1 MMTRSTRRE
10 FLTRTA
16 AGAFAASGLGSFLP
30 GIWQETI
37 PIGVCTSVENASL
50 VKQAGGDYIEEGV
63 RRFLVPERSRE
74 EFDRRLEV
82 ARTSGI
88 RIRAC
93 NSFLPGELKSTG
105 PEADPDG
112 ILLYSE
118 TAFHR
123 AQEAGVKYI
132 VFGSSG
138 SRGIPEGFDRG
149 HAREQFLDLLGQ
161 MGPLAADYGV
171 TVAIE
176 PLQRSECNFINT
188 VTEGAAIV
196 RAVNHPGIR
205 LLADIFHMMRE
216 DEGPEAL
223 LETGDLIVHLHIAEK
238 AERTPPGTAGDDFTP
253 YFWALKE
260 IGYRGLLS
268 IECRWDDMGSQL
280 PVAVRTLQEQ
290 WGRSVVTE

>member
-10 FLTRTA
+10 FLTQAA
-16 AGAFAASGLGSFLP
+16 AGTFAASGLCSFLP

-50 VKQAGGDYIEEGV
+50 IKRAGGDYIEEGV

-74 EFDRRLEV
+74 EFDRRLET
-82 ARTSGI
+82 ARSSGI

-93 NSFLPGELKSTG
+93 NSFLPGSLKSTG
-105 PEADPDG
+105 PEADLDG

-123 AQEAGVKYI
+123 ASEAGVKYI

-138 SRGIPEGFDRG
+138 SRRIPDGFDRG
-149 HAREQFLDLLGQ
+149 HAREQFLHLLDL

-176 PLQRSECNFINT
+176 PLQKSECNFINT

-216 DEGPEAL
+216 DEGPDAIL
-223 LETGDLIVHLHIAEK
+223 GASDLIVHLHIAEK

-253 YFWALKE
+253 YFRALKE
-260 IGYRGLLS
+260 IGYNGLLS
-268 IECRWDDMGSQL
+268 IECRWDDMSTQL
-280 PVAVRTLQEQ
+280 PRAIRTVRNQLE
-290 WGRSVVTE
+290 RVT